1 MSDLPKYV
9 KIKNGKN
16 LSYQR
21 RVPQQ
26 LLRDTQCKPLY
37 QVSLGLDIGASPAA
51 IHKAVGRAHESYD
64 LHCKMM
70 ANSSPEAFNETELD
84 RAATDLLNKLKMK
97 PQQYAVKWSMQQ
109 EKGLEERP
117 FPDAVGEVSAALFKG
132 NIDKLEEMA
141 SQADYWGGLTFDEK
155 VIDRAADKL
164 LKASAYQPKTISVIY
179 DNYVSHKG
187 LKNMKLT
194 AQERRNNYRVTNRIE
209 KLIGEIGD
217 HTISDIT
224 PRLISVALEETASER
239 LKVAKVSTVA
249 RELNDLYGF
258 INWANK
264 KYKYNWYINK
274 PDIGLKEYEPD
285 EKRPLM
291 KQEQQRLIEYC
302 LSPNLPKEEK
312 VVACISMLELQGGMM
327 QSEIKTLEEKN
338 IQLEEK
344 YPYIMVTKGK
354 TKYRRRLIPIILG
367 LDFIKET
374 LKETQDWLKS
384 VTESAVSKRMAD
396 FIRKVIQTN
405 DLSAH
410 CLRHTLRHNA
420 DINNVPL
427 GEVASIGG
435 WSGGSIGV
443 SEHMLKY
450 GAKGIDYEERVE
462 KIAHSSLKVHKHLLS
477 VIGDNV
483 IQLHG

>member
-84 RAATDLLNKLKMK
+84 RAATELMNKMRLK
-97 PQQYAVKWSMQQ
+97 PQQYAIQWQMDKDAAKATGKGTDHAAVDAVSIALFGNNEDLYNLER
-109 EKGLEERP
+109 EKEHYGLTLEETVKERV
-117 FPDAVGEVSAALFKG
+117 AE
-132 NIDKLEEMA
+132 
-141 SQADYWGGLTFDEK
+141 
-155 VIDRAADKL
+155 KL
-164 LKASAYQPKTISVIY
+164 LVAAAHQAKTIGVIY

-194 AQERRNNYRVTNRIE
+194 AQERRNNHKVTNRIE
-209 KLIGEIGD
+209 KLIAKIGD
-217 HTISDIT
+217 HIVSDIT
-224 PRLISVALEETASER
+224 PKLISIALKETASER
-239 LKVAKVSTVA
+239 LKVVKVSTVA
-249 RELNDLYGF
+249 RELNDVYGF

-264 KYKYNWYINK
+264 EYEYSWYINR

-477 VIGDNV
+477 VTGDNV
-483 IQLHG
+483 VRLHG